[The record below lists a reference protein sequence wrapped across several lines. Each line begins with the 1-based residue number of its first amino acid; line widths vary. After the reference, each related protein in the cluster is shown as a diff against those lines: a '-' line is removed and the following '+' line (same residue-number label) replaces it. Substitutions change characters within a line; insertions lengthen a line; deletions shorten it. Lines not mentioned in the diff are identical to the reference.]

1 MDDATRTRM
10 FEPFFTT
17 KFLGR
22 GLGLAAVLGI
32 IHAHKGTLRVDST
45 PGKGT
50 RFQALLGRHFRPR
63 STWKR
68 LPLPGVLSTR
78 KVPL

>member
-1 MDDATRTRM
+1 MDDLTRARI

-50 RFQALLGRHFRPR
+50 RFQALLAAGLPPIPSSSRKQSRRRTFRAR
-63 STWKR
+63 D
-68 LPLPGVLSTR
+68 
-78 KVPL
+78 